1 MIVEASFTLRNMLI
15 LLHAKLGTA
24 SIFVL
29 LCIQP
34 SLRYDSFDFEGI
46 HIIPLYLLLVH
57 KGANVVSI
65 RDFNEVLLVLSHL
78 RILNN
83 FLQLFDLFQ
92 HLLILTATVLP
103 LLQGILIT
111 SRNSSSFRLKCL
123 PELSVLLLTQAL
135 EGFHDQ
141 LSRGILLVQVKKTRE
156 GLFILGMDEGLQP
169 MPTVWLAISI
179 HTLVR

>member
-1 MIVEASFTLRNMLI
+1 MIVEASFTLWNMLI

-46 HIIPLYLLLVH
+46 HIIPCLHLLLVLQ
-57 KGANVVSI
+57 GANVVSI

-123 PELSVLLLTQAL
+123 P
-135 EGFHDQ
+135 
-141 LSRGILLVQVKKTRE
+141 
-156 GLFILGMDEGLQP
+156 
-169 MPTVWLAISI
+169 
-179 HTLVR
+179 